1 MHGGT
6 HLAAFKESFVRT
18 IRDFFKKD
26 FDVSDIRASI
36 VTALSVRLQ
45 NPIFESQT
53 KNKLGSLDMGPNG
66 PTIKIFVNNF
76 LKTKLDNF
84 LHKNQEVSEA
94 IQRKILQAEKE
105 RKELSGIRK
114 RAKERAKKA
123 SLHNKKLRDCRIH
136 FGDLKESKR

>member
-45 NPIFESQT
+45 NPKFESQT
-53 KNKLGSLDMGPNG
+53 KNKLGFLDIGTKWSNY
-66 PTIKIFVNNF
+66 KNF
-76 LKTKLDNF
+76 CK
-84 LHKNQEVSEA
+84 
-94 IQRKILQAEKE
+94 
-105 RKELSGIRK
+105 
-114 RAKERAKKA
+114 
-123 SLHNKKLRDCRIH
+123 
-136 FGDLKESKR
+136 

>member
-45 NPIFESQT
+45 NPVFESQT
-53 KNKLGSLDMGPNG
+53 KNKLGFDMGPDG
-66 PTIKIFVNNF
+66 CPTIKIFKNNF
-76 LKTKLDNF
+76 LKQNLIIFYIKSQVVELILKKYYN
-84 LHKNQEVSEA
+84 LKKKE
-94 IQRKILQAEKE
+94 KILQV
-105 RKELSGIRK
+105 
-114 RAKERAKKA
+114 
-123 SLHNKKLRDCRIH
+123 
-136 FGDLKESKR
+136 

>member
-6 HLAAFKESFVRT
+6 HLAASKESFVRT

-45 NPIFESQT
+45 NPVFESQT

-66 PTIKIFVNNF
+66 PTIKIFINNF

-84 LHKNQEVSEA
+84 
-94 IQRKILQAEKE
+94 
-105 RKELSGIRK
+105 
-114 RAKERAKKA
+114 
-123 SLHNKKLRDCRIH
+123 
-136 FGDLKESKR
+136 FT